1 MLSLVRPS
9 PLAWLLPFYL
19 ELLPSDG
26 LHFSLLADGELV
38 GDCGTFGV
46 DVGPAEGVAVLG
58 DLGDHLV
65 VAALCDDVIGDAC
78 GGGGEARAVTSFFFF
93 VLPFKRQADTKYSF
107 FFPLPPPQPSLSH
120 SFSLCLTEQLA
131 ELLVALLAF
140 HFPFPG
146 EGHGAAVGW
155 SEASG
160 DAEVSGGEE

>member
-1 MLSLVRPS
+1 MVVGEGDTQLASLRGHSGLKVEGGGGDRKRVEWMLSLVRPS

-78 GGGGEARAVTSFFFF
+78 GGGGEARAVTSFFFC
-93 VLPFKRQADTKYSF
+93 
-107 FFPLPPPQPSLSH
+107 PSL
-120 SFSLCLTEQLA
+120 
-131 ELLVALLAF
+131 
-140 HFPFPG
+140 
-146 EGHGAAVGW
+146 
-155 SEASG
+155 
-160 DAEVSGGEE
+160 